1 MSSKQRCTGIHHRI
15 NSQRITPPLSS
26 RFHVIILDL
35 VPVSDDGIERGAALA
50 RYRMHIDLPTTS
62 LLSGG
67 SLLAPAN
74 AAEALPSKQLLNV

>member
-1 MSSKQRCTGIHHRI
+1 MSSEQHCTGIHRHI
-15 NSQRITPPLSS
+15 NDQRSIPLLSP
-26 RFHVIILDL
+26 RFPVIILDI

-74 AAEALPSKQLLNV
+74 AVEASPSKPLLNV